1 MKMTLE
7 AMATALLLLG
17 GAVLAQDMPIDSR
30 LSAIVQA
37 KQDPPKA
44 APDAGKK
51 EDIEAS
57 LVAFKGTV
65 DVKRPEDK
73 DWVPAERNMKLKK
86 GSEICT
92 AVASTAKLL
101 FTGNV
106 QVDVKA
112 LTQARIE
119 DLAKAGG
126 KVNADV
132 NLKFGSIEV
141 EIQKGD
147 LKADMKVTAPNSTT
161 SVSGSHGLVR
171 APAAGGGAHITLR
184 TWTGTWIHHLPGPD
198 TDQHIG
204 GAGVA
209 NDRGDSARDLRYR
222 FSIDQFL
229 NFFGK
234 DEDELFEGPLT
245 KKAGDPNPWDVPL
258 WEFGGIGPAGPKNRK
273 PGALPF
279 PPGHP

>member
-1 MKMTLE
+1 MKRTLE
-7 AMATALLLLG
+7 TLAAALLLLG
-17 GAVLAQDMPIDSR
+17 GAVAVAQDKKDP
-30 LSAIVQA
+30 APAPA
-37 KQDPPKA
+37 KQDT
-44 APDAGKK
+44 GKK
-51 EDIEAS
+51 EDLEATLVS
-57 LVAFKGTV
+57 LKGTV

-101 FTGNV
+101 FTGNI

-112 LTQARIE
+112 LTQAKIE

-141 EIQKGD
+141 DIQKGD
-147 LKADMKVTAPNSTT
+147 LRADMKVTAPNSTT
-161 SVSGSHGLVR
+161 SVSGSHGFVH
-171 APAAGGGAHITLR
+171 APASGGGGHITLR
-184 TWTGTWIHHLPGPD
+184 TFTGTWNHHLPGPD
-198 TDQHIG
+198 TDQGING
-204 GAGVA
+204 DGVA
-209 NDRGDSARDLRYR
+209 NDQGDSALDLNYR
-222 FSIDQFL
+222 FLTDLFL

-234 DEDELFEGPLT
+234 DGDELFQGHFT
-245 KKAGDPNPWDVPL
+245 HKAGDPNPWDVPL
-258 WEFGGIGPAGPKNRK
+258 AEFGGTGPGGPRTRK